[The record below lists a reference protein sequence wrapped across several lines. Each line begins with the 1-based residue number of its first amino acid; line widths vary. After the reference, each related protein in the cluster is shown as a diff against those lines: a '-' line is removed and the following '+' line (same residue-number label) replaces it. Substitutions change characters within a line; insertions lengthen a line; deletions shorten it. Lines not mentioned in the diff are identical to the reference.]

1 MNQTRRDALR
11 IGSIL
16 GLAITAG
23 LLKPSEVFAAQW
35 QAGMFDAKTLAD
47 AVQALGGTNY
57 TTSADVSIT
66 GPDIAEN
73 GAVVP
78 VAVSSSLANTEII
91 AILVEK
97 NPNPLSARFTIP
109 DGTEASVRT
118 RVKMG
123 GTSHVHALVKA
134 DGKWFIASKEIKV
147 TLGGCG
153 G

>member
-1 MNQTRRDALR
+1 MNQNRRDVLR
-11 IGSIL
+11 ISSIF

-23 LLKPSEVFAAQW
+23 LLKPSDVFAADW
-35 QAGMFDAKTLAD
+35 SKNVFEAKNLED
-47 AVQALGGTNY
+47 VVKALGGDKFTISKEV
-57 TTSADVSIT
+57 TVS

-78 VAVSSSLANTEII
+78 VSVASTAPNTEFI

-97 NPNPLSARFTIP
+97 NPTPLSASFNIP
-109 DGTEASVRT
+109 AGTEAAIST

-123 GTSHVHALVKA
+123 GTSNVHALVKA
-134 DGKWFIASKEIKV
+134 DGKWLIASKEIKV

>member
-1 MNQTRRDALR
+1 MNQNRRDMLR
-11 IGSIL
+11 ITSVL

-23 LLKPSEVFAAQW
+23 LLKPADVFAAEW
-35 QAGMFDAKTLAD
+35 QGKVFEAKSLEDAIK
-47 AVQALGGTNY
+47 ALGGDKFAV
-57 TTSADVSIT
+57 SKDVT
-66 GPDIAEN
+66 VNGPDIAEN

-78 VAVSSSLANTEII
+78 VSVTSAAPNTEFI

-97 NPNPLSARFTIP
+97 NPTPLSASFNIP
-109 DGTEASVRT
+109 AGTEPSVST

-123 GTSHVHALVKA
+123 GTSNVHALVKA
-134 DGKWFIASKEIKV
+134 DGKWLIASKEIKV